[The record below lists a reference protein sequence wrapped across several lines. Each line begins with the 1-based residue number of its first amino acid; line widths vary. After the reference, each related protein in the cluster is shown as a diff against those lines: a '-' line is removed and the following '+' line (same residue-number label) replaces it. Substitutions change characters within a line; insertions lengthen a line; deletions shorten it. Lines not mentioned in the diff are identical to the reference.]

1 MAIGKISFQNNK
13 KQLNRKAVMK
23 ILQKILSF
31 TTFLFTAPQQPSL
44 RIAPAPP
51 LPPLAKI
58 PVEKPPKQVVF
69 RNKPRMGSGFNWGP
83 LVAIPRKS
91 NGHLKTVLFETR
103 NHKFLSAKVRGV
115 EGPNVVISRHGSR
128 PFKRRLVPA

>member
-1 MAIGKISFQNNK
+1 
-13 KQLNRKAVMK
+13 MK

-31 TTFLFTAPQQPSL
+31 TTFLFTTPQQPPP
-44 RIAPAPP
+44 RIALAPP
-51 LPPLAKI
+51 PPPLAEI

-91 NGHLKTVLFETR
+91 NGHLKTVLFESR
-103 NHKFLSAKVRGV
+103 AHKFLSAKVLRV
-115 EGPNVVISRHGSR
+115 EGPNVVITRHGSR